1 MTKTRHENG
10 PSLWPRP
17 PTAITATALQAPP
30 NGARIT
36 VAGLVILRQRPGTAN
51 GVIFIALE
59 DETGSVNVI
68 VWRKLFEQFLKAVT
82 SARLMRVTGT
92 VQRADGVTHI
102 VARHIED
109 ISDMLDHLMSPVE
122 TLPTVPE
129 TRYD

>member
-1 MTKTRHENG
+1 M
-10 PSLWPRP
+10 
-17 PTAITATALQAPP
+17 
-30 NGARIT
+30 
-36 VAGLVILRQRPGTAN
+36 
-51 GVIFIALE
+51 IFIALE

-68 VWRKLFEQFLKAVT
+68 VWRKLFEQFLKAMT
-82 SARLMRVTGT
+82 SARLMRVTRT

-102 VARHIED
+102 VAQHIED